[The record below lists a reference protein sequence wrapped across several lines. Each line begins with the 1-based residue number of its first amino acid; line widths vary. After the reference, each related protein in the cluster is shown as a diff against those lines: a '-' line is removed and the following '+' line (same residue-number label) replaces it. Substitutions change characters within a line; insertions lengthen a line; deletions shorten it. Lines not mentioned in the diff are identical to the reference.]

1 MTEFT
6 ASEYELVAEL
16 IDIGRRA
23 VSQGL
28 TQASGGNLSARTP
41 DSDRFVVT
49 GSGEWLDELTPD
61 SFAIMSPEGERLGGA
76 ARPSSEW
83 KLHQRT
89 YLRRPDIGGVVHV
102 HPQYTVLLEALK
114 KPIRFLTLDHAH
126 YVASTGRVPFFPN
139 GSDEL
144 AEQAAE
150 QMDEHNA
157 VILAHHG
164 TSTVGDSPRMAFR
177 RAILLEEAAMTT
189 YRALTLGD
197 ETTTFPED
205 ERPTLAHQ

>member
-6 ASEYELVAEL
+6 ASEHELVAEL

-49 GSGEWLDELTPD
+49 GSGEWLDELTPE
-61 SFAIMSPEGERLGGA
+61 SFTIMSLGGERVGGA
-76 ARPSSEW
+76 ERPSSEW

-89 YLRRPDIGGVVHV
+89 YLMRPDAMSVIHA
-102 HPQYTVLLEALK
+102 HPQYAVLLEALN

-126 YVASTGRVPFFPN
+126 YVGSAGRVPFFPN
-139 GSDEL
+139 GSTEL
-144 AEQAAE
+144 ADQAAE
-150 QMDEHNA
+150 EAKHHDA
-157 VILAHHG
+157 IILAHHG
-164 TSTVGDSPRMAFR
+164 ASTVGDSPRMAFR